1 MCPRGRRT
9 VGSVE
14 LAGIDLRHSLPHT
27 GGSRGKITSMKN
39 PNLTPSRILALVA
52 AAALVIFVIARRR
65 DDGVLSRGEWLSDSV
80 GPDDLAG

>member
-1 MCPRGRRT
+1 
-9 VGSVE
+9 
-14 LAGIDLRHSLPHT
+14 
-27 GGSRGKITSMKN
+27 MKN

-65 DDGVLSRGEWLSDSV
+65 DDGGVLSRGDWLADSV